1 MSDPGLGPFYSGV
14 EALERHE
21 PWSPRSARAR
31 LEGLRPQLAFD
42 VSVPELVP
50 SDNNDV
56 WRLKDAYLR
65 VAWRG
70 DLDRLGRE
78 ARLLEALRGVVPVPE
93 VLAHGRSDTLS
104 WSLQRAV
111 PGRPL
116 GEAVGGAGGRDLFR
130 QAVEGLRAL
139 HAWSVPEGLAS
150 DLTPGA
156 GPVRDRIGWELV
168 VLPRVGVLDL
178 VELTRRAPHADPRVL
193 DQLAQR
199 VEGLPDVAPGAPSLL
214 HGDFYLGN
222 VLVHEGG
229 LSGFIDFEFARRG
242 PVDLE
247 LVSAVRALD
256 AERRLG
262 IHRPP
267 VLEWLRQDYPEAFAH
282 PDLGARLWLYAIS
295 YALRQALFW
304 PADRAESAGLDL
316 SHPLH
321 SLRRL
326 VQAPLPL
333 G

>member
-14 EALERHE
+14 EALDRHE
-21 PWSPRSARAR
+21 PWSARSARAR

-42 VSVPELVP
+42 VSGPELVP

-178 VELTRRAPHADPRVL
+178 VELTRRAPH
-193 DQLAQR
+193 
-199 VEGLPDVAPGAPSLL
+199 
-214 HGDFYLGN
+214 
-222 VLVHEGG
+222 
-229 LSGFIDFEFARRG
+229 
-242 PVDLE
+242 
-247 LVSAVRALD
+247 
-256 AERRLG
+256 
-262 IHRPP
+262 
-267 VLEWLRQDYPEAFAH
+267 